1 MSTTR
6 LKRTLTAL
14 AFASGLPLTLVGC
27 WGGDGADAPAGA
39 AIGGS
44 VAGLSTAGLVLA
56 NGNDTAIVAAGA
68 TSFTFPSALAV
79 GASYAVTVQT
89 QPANES
95 CVVTNGSGTV
105 RHRRRTVISVTC
117 QSTGYTVGG
126 SIAGLTTAGLVL
138 ANGADSVS
146 VAANAIGF
154 TLPTPVPQGAA
165 YVVA

>member
-6 LKRTLTAL
+6 LKRTLSAL
-14 AFASGLPLTLVGC
+14 AFASGLPLTLAGC
-27 WGGDGADAPAGA
+27 WGGDGAYAPAGA

-68 TSFTFPSALAV
+68 TSFSFASALAV

-105 RHRRRTVISVTC
+105 GTGAVPVI
-117 QSTGYTVGG
+117 
-126 SIAGLTTAGLVL
+126 
-138 ANGADSVS
+138 
-146 VAANAIGF
+146 
-154 TLPTPVPQGAA
+154 
-165 YVVA
+165 